1 VLLGLNYEA
10 KIWSAKYYY
19 DGLDF
24 VAEWQ
29 NITVFMSRFP
39 NFFVNLMSQMM
50 CSCLMSFVLQGSNW
64 HLVHRCRAALRLPG
78 PIHGQKLS
86 SCWYWDFLSSVYDSW
101 SRLGQPFGSSFFCYC
116 LLLHWSS
123 EILFWEQRCRFFQP
137 MQTSDRSQCYACL
150 ESSRAGEICLL
161 GVEPMVCLIWWKQAV
176 LPFDCPC
183 FGIQLGSHR
192 STYTTWPQGISFQ
205 IKSDGQLNFHL
216 N

>member
-137 MQTSDRSQCYACL
+137 VQTSEPMLCL
-150 ESSRAGEICLL
+150 F
-161 GVEPMVCLIWWKQAV
+161 GVEPSWWNLSAWSRADGMLDLMETSSPPV
-176 LPFDCPC
+176 RLPMFRPSSW
-183 FGIQLGSHR
+183 GR
-192 STYTTWPQGISFQ
+192 TYTTWPQGISFQ
-205 IKSDGQLNFHL
+205 IKSDGQVNFHL